1 MHTARLR
8 VELEQSRK
16 EQKDYLHQV
25 ELARVLDKRKERKRK
40 AAEAKGETVP
50 DEDLLPAPKK
60 ARRFN
65 EEKTLQK
72 RKTPEG
78 APAEDTAH
86 LKAVLSSVF

>member
-40 AAEAKGETVP
+40 VAEAKGETVP

-72 RKTPEG
+72 KHPLEG
-78 APAEDTAH
+78 APTEATAH
-86 LKAVLSSVF
+86 LKEVLNSVF